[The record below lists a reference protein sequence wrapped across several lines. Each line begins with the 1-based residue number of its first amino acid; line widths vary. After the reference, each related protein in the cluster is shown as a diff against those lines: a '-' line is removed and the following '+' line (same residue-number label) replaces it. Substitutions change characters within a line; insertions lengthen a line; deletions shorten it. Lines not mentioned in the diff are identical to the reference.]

1 MRVLNI
7 LLGMAVLGLALWF
20 AHKWD
25 TKDHPVSAH
34 EAVVDSFQKALPI
47 GTSRADVEQYL
58 ESHGMKYSSAWE
70 SGRNSWSDVV
80 EAGKGSGVSAKCGT
94 QSLLVSLEF
103 DSSSPNASEKPRP
116 GDRLKRVVIANAS
129 SC

>member
-1 MRVLNI
+1 MLNI
-7 LLGMAVLGLALWF
+7 VLGVAALVVAMWF
-20 AHKWD
+20 AHRWD

-58 ESHGMKYSSAWE
+58 ESHAMKYSSTWE
-70 SGRNSWSDVV
+70 YGRNSWADVV
-80 EAGKGSGVSAKCGT
+80 EAGKGPDVNAKCGT
-94 QSLLVSLEF
+94 QNLLVSLEF
-103 DSSSPNASEKPRP
+103 DSSSLNASEKPQP
-116 GDRLKRVVIANAS
+116 GDRLKRIIIANAG

>member
-7 LLGMAVLGLALWF
+7 LLGTAALGVALWF

-25 TKDHPVSAH
+25 TKEHPVSAH

-47 GTSRADVEQYL
+47 GTGRADVEQYL
-58 ESHGMKYSSAWE
+58 ESHAMKYSSTWE

-80 EAGKGSGVSAKCGT
+80 EASPDVNAKCGT

-103 DSSSPNASEKPRP
+103 DSSSPGTSEKPQP
-116 GDRLKRVVIANAS
+116 TDRLKRIVVTNPGT
-129 SC
+129 C

>member
-7 LLGMAVLGLALWF
+7 LLGMAVFGLALWF

-47 GTSRADVEQYL
+47 GTSRVDVEQYL
-58 ESHGMKYSSAWE
+58 ESHAMKYSSTWE

-80 EAGKGSGVSAKCGT
+80 EAGKGFDVNAKCST
-94 QSLLVSLEF
+94 QNLISLEF
-103 DSSSPNASEKPRP
+103 DSSSPNASEKPQP
-116 GDRLKRVVIANAS
+116 GDKLKRIVIANAG